1 MSENISASAQH
12 AGLSEQTK
20 GFIAIEGASTT
31 AVEAIRLCGAALES
45 AGYVTDAF
53 AQGCIDREA
62 NYPTG
67 ICTQI
72 PVALPHCKSEAIL
85 KSALCYARLAE
96 PVEFRRMDDDEETV
110 KTRHIFNLAIA
121 PGDHLEFLA
130 KTMQLLA
137 DDQVLCKFDQMPIDQ
152 VAAYLQEKLG

>member
-12 AGLSEQTK
+12 AGSSEQTK

-72 PVALPHCKSEAIL
+72 PVAL
-85 KSALCYARLAE
+85 AL
-96 PVEFRRMDDDEETV
+96 
-110 KTRHIFNLAIA
+110 
-121 PGDHLEFLA
+121 
-130 KTMQLLA
+130 
-137 DDQVLCKFDQMPIDQ
+137 QVRGYSQERPMLCALGRASGVQ
-152 VAAYLQEKLG
+152 AYG